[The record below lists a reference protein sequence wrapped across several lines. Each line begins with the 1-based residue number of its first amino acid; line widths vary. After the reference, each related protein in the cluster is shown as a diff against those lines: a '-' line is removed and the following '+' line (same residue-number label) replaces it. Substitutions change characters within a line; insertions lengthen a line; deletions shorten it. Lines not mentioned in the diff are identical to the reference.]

1 VENCVYDESIA
12 MKLPTDGE
20 FKLGVDLAKYNDF
33 TVITPFNMSTFIVY
47 PQDRFNQVDWI
58 LQEAKIEAS
67 ARKFNNARITLDS
80 TGIGDPVVEELRRRG
95 LNINEEDVFKFTQNS
110 RTNLL
115 NNLAILFENG
125 KIKIPKDEGLLDEL
139 RSFSIEMNEK
149 GKAVI
154 KCPDGLHDDRV
165 MSLALAVWGV
175 AEKQIEDPLLMMKVL
190 KRRDQS
196 NPWY

>member
-1 VENCVYDESIA
+1 
-12 MKLPTDGE
+12 
-20 FKLGVDLAKYNDF
+20 
-33 TVITPFNMSTFIVY
+33 
-47 PQDRFNQVDWI
+47 VDWI

-115 NNLAILFENG
+115 NNLAILFENA

-154 KCPDGLHDDRV
+154 RCPEGLHDDRV

-175 AEKQIEDPLLMMKVL
+175 PEKQVEDPLLMMKVM